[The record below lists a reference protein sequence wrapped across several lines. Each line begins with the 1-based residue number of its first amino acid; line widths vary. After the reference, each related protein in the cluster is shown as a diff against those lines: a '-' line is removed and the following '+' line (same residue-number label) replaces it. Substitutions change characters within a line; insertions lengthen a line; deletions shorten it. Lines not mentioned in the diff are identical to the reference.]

1 MRSIVPPP
9 AAGDDR
15 PPGRMS
21 GQVRVWCLR
30 HAEAQNVTAGIA
42 GAADA
47 TRPLTARG
55 RRQAI
60 AAAQTLA
67 GEPINS
73 IYCSTALRA
82 RQTAEI
88 LAAALAVDVVP
99 LPELVEVGVGERVL
113 RAWVVERDLGLRV
126 ADGESGYEV
135 VARVTAAFRRIA
147 GVHPGETVA
156 VVGHVAS
163 LTVALG
169 RLCALGARVWGTP
182 LPHARPFLVE
192 WDGQTWQCPAWPGAV
207 DETSAQRTDFDN
219 EDPVKRF

>member
-1 MRSIVPPP
+1 
-9 AAGDDR
+9 
-15 PPGRMS
+15 MS
-21 GQVRVWCLR
+21 GLVRVWCLR

-60 AAAQTLA
+60 AAARTLA
-67 GEPINS
+67 GEPIAAV
-73 IYCSTALRA
+73 YCSPALRA

-88 LAAALAVDVVP
+88 LATVLTGDVAA
-99 LPELVEVGVGERVL
+99 LPELVEVGVVERVL
-113 RAWVVERDLGLRV
+113 RAWVVERDLDLRV
-126 ADGESGYEV
+126 PGGESGYEV

-147 GVHPGETVA
+147 GAHPGETVA

-169 RLCALGARVWGTP
+169 RLCALGAIVWGAP
-182 LPHARPFLVE
+182 LPPARPFLVE
-192 WDGQTWQCPAWPGAV
+192 WDGHAWQCPTWPGAV
-207 DETSAQRTDFDN
+207 DAISAHRTDLDDEN
-219 EDPVKRF
+219 PVKRS